1 MRRMFATLA
10 LLFAATVAQAQVNAL
25 PPTRH
30 ILVYGDAQA
39 RAIPDRYRIS
49 VNFTALDMDAG
60 AARKRVEDALTA
72 TVARLRKADVA
83 EREIVATSLSIN
95 PEQRYDDKLRTS
107 VFAGT
112 RVRRSLNARFNDKS
126 ALENFL
132 SGLQTSDELS
142 VSDIRTELSD
152 EPKLRE
158 ALRMRAI
165 EATREK
171 ASTIAK
177 SYGARLGGVYSVSDV
192 APQFEYGIHE
202 GNWPSLYEWNSTSQS
217 LDRVE
222 VTGSRIAS
230 PASPAPGATSLQ
242 TGYVTYTDRIYAVF
256 LLAD

>member
-49 VNFTALDMDAG
+49 VNLTALDMDAG

-222 VTGSRIAS
+222 VTGSRIPS